1 MKFLSAFYKRKIA
14 FAGLIIIG
22 VMIIFALL
30 APLIA
35 PFDPQA
41 LNPVDK
47 LRPPDGTYWFG
58 TDNFGRD
65 LFSRV
70 VYGARTSLIGSAG
83 VILFSLSL
91 GILAGVTSGYIKG
104 VEPYLMRLID
114 VLMAFPP
121 LLLALVLVSIL
132 GRGMVTSSSPWGPP
146 TSPDHL
152 DRLRPHLK
160 LREEPYIEAAIS
172 SGVRQIDIIFR
183 HILPN
188 MMSPL
193 IVQATFTFAFSL
205 LDMAALD
212 FLGLGIPPS
221 IPSWG
226 NMLSEGRMYL
236 TRAPWL
242 LIFPGACIVLTVL
255 SFNLAGDVLRDRPI
269 PPWRD
274 IEGCSH
280 GGATLQNIPPS
291 LHRGSKGELSL
302 TGGGHLPRG
311 RPEPPYRPG
320 RPRPVGSRGGKIHD
334 LLCGRVIRPHGKI
347 VSGKIHFKG
356 TNLLSLKPREMRK
369 IRGKDISM
377 IFQEPMTS

>member
-1 MKFLSAFYKRKIA
+1 MKFLSIFYKRKIA
-14 FAGLIIIG
+14 FAGLIFISLL
-22 VMIIFALL
+22 VVFAIFA
-30 APLIA
+30 PFIA
-35 PFDPQA
+35 TFDPQEM
-41 LNPVDK
+41 NTVDK
-47 LRPPDGTYWFG
+47 LRSPDGTYFFG

-65 LFSRV
+65 IFSRV
-70 VYGARTSLIGSAG
+70 VYGARTSLTGSAG
-83 VILFSLSL
+83 VILFSLS
-91 GILAGVTSGYIKG
+91 IGVLIGVSSGYFRK

-132 GRGMVTSSSPWGPP
+132 GRGMGNVIIAVGATYLTRTTRIVYGL
-146 TSPDHL
+146 T
-152 DRLRPHLK
+152 LK
-160 LREEPYIEAAIS
+160 LREEPYIEAAVA
-172 SGVRQIDIIFR
+172 SGVKQKWIIMK

-255 SFNLAGDVLRDRPI
+255 SFNLAGDVLRDRLDPHFR
-269 PPWRD
+269 RD
-274 IEGCSH
+274 IEG
-280 GGATLQNIPPS
+280 
-291 LHRGSKGELSL
+291 
-302 TGGGHLPRG
+302 
-311 RPEPPYRPG
+311 
-320 RPRPVGSRGGKIHD
+320 V
-334 LLCGRVIRPHGKI
+334 
-347 VSGKIHFKG
+347 
-356 TNLLSLKPREMRK
+356 
-369 IRGKDISM
+369 
-377 IFQEPMTS
+377 

>member
-1 MKFLSAFYKRKIA
+1 MVA
-14 FAGLIIIG
+14 
-22 VMIIFALL
+22 ALL

-35 PFDPQA
+35 PFDPLEMKPA
-41 LNPVDK
+41 DKLNP
-47 LRPPDGTYWFG
+47 PDEVHYFG

-65 LFSRV
+65 VFSRV
-70 VYGARTSLIGSAG
+70 VYGARTSLTGSAG
-83 VILFSLSL
+83 VILFSMTL
-91 GILAGVTSGYIKG
+91 GVLIGVSAGYFKK

-132 GRGMVTSSSPWGPP
+132 GRGMANVIIAVGVTYLTRTTRIVYGL
-146 TSPDHL
+146 T
-152 DRLRPHLK
+152 LK

-172 SGVRQIDIIFR
+172 SGVKQKWIILK

-188 MMSPL
+188 MTSPL

-255 SFNLAGDVLRDRPI
+255 AFNLAGDVLRDRLDPHLR
-269 PPWRD
+269 RD
-274 IEGCSH
+274 VEG
-280 GGATLQNIPPS
+280 
-291 LHRGSKGELSL
+291 
-302 TGGGHLPRG
+302 
-311 RPEPPYRPG
+311 
-320 RPRPVGSRGGKIHD
+320 V
-334 LLCGRVIRPHGKI
+334 
-347 VSGKIHFKG
+347 
-356 TNLLSLKPREMRK
+356 
-369 IRGKDISM
+369 
-377 IFQEPMTS
+377 

>member
-1 MKFLSAFYKRKIA
+1 MKYLSAFYRRKIA
-14 FAGLIIIG
+14 FAGLIVIAILA
-22 VMIIFALL
+22 VCAVL
-30 APLIA
+30 APFIA
-35 PFDPQA
+35 TFDPQEM
-41 LNPVDK
+41 NPVDK
-47 LRPPDGTYWFG
+47 LRSPDGTYFFG

-65 LFSRV
+65 IFSRV
-70 VYGARTSLIGSAG
+70 VFGARTSLTGSAG
-83 VILFSLSL
+83 VILFSLS
-91 GILAGVTSGYIKG
+91 IGVLVGVSSGYFRKI
-104 VEPYLMRLID
+104 EPYLMRLID

-132 GRGMVTSSSPWGPP
+132 GRGMGNVIIAVGATYLTRTTRIVYGL
-146 TSPDHL
+146 T
-152 DRLRPHLK
+152 LK

-172 SGVRQIDIIFR
+172 SGVKQKWIILK

-255 SFNLAGDVLRDRPI
+255 SFNLAGDVLRDRLDPHFR
-269 PPWRD
+269 RD
-274 IEGCSH
+274 IEG
-280 GGATLQNIPPS
+280 
-291 LHRGSKGELSL
+291 
-302 TGGGHLPRG
+302 
-311 RPEPPYRPG
+311 
-320 RPRPVGSRGGKIHD
+320 V
-334 LLCGRVIRPHGKI
+334 
-347 VSGKIHFKG
+347 
-356 TNLLSLKPREMRK
+356 
-369 IRGKDISM
+369 
-377 IFQEPMTS
+377 

>member
-1 MKFLSAFYKRKIA
+1 MKFLSIFYKRKIA
-14 FAGLIIIG
+14 FAGLIFISLLF
-22 VMIIFALL
+22 VFAVF
-30 APLIA
+30 APFIA
-35 PFDPQA
+35 TFDPQGM
-41 LNPVDK
+41 NPVDK
-47 LRPPDGTYWFG
+47 LRSPDGTYFFG

-65 LFSRV
+65 IFSRV
-70 VYGARTSLIGSAG
+70 VYGARTSLTGSAG

-91 GILAGVTSGYIKG
+91 GVLIGVSSGYFRKI
-104 VEPYLMRLID
+104 EPYLMRLID

-132 GRGMVTSSSPWGPP
+132 GRGMGNVIIAVGATYLTRTTRIVYGL
-146 TSPDHL
+146 T
-152 DRLRPHLK
+152 LK

-172 SGVRQIDIIFR
+172 SGVKQKWIILK

-255 SFNLAGDVLRDRPI
+255 SFNLAGDVLRDRLDPHFR
-269 PPWRD
+269 RD
-274 IEGCSH
+274 IEG
-280 GGATLQNIPPS
+280 
-291 LHRGSKGELSL
+291 
-302 TGGGHLPRG
+302 
-311 RPEPPYRPG
+311 
-320 RPRPVGSRGGKIHD
+320 V
-334 LLCGRVIRPHGKI
+334 
-347 VSGKIHFKG
+347 
-356 TNLLSLKPREMRK
+356 
-369 IRGKDISM
+369 
-377 IFQEPMTS
+377 

>member
-1 MKFLSAFYKRKIA
+1 MKNLSIFFKRKIA
-14 FAGLIIIG
+14 LGGLLFI
-22 VMIIFALL
+22 VLLLIFALFS
-30 APLIA
+30 PYIA
-35 PFDPQA
+35 TFDPQEM
-41 LNPVDK
+41 NPVDK
-47 LRPPDGTYWFG
+47 LRSPDGTYYFG

-65 LFSRV
+65 IFSRV
-70 VYGARTSLIGSAG
+70 VFGARTSLTGSAG
-83 VILFSLSL
+83 VILFSLS
-91 GILAGVTSGYIKG
+91 IGVLIGVSSGYFRRI
-104 VEPYLMRLID
+104 EPYLMRLID

-132 GRGMVTSSSPWGPP
+132 GRGMGNVIIAVGATYLTRTTRIVYGL
-146 TSPDHL
+146 T
-152 DRLRPHLK
+152 LK

-172 SGVRQIDIIFR
+172 SGVKQKWIILK

-255 SFNLAGDVLRDRPI
+255 SFNLVGDVLRDRLDPHFR
-269 PPWRD
+269 RD
-274 IEGCSH
+274 IEG
-280 GGATLQNIPPS
+280 
-291 LHRGSKGELSL
+291 
-302 TGGGHLPRG
+302 
-311 RPEPPYRPG
+311 
-320 RPRPVGSRGGKIHD
+320 V
-334 LLCGRVIRPHGKI
+334 
-347 VSGKIHFKG
+347 
-356 TNLLSLKPREMRK
+356 
-369 IRGKDISM
+369 
-377 IFQEPMTS
+377 